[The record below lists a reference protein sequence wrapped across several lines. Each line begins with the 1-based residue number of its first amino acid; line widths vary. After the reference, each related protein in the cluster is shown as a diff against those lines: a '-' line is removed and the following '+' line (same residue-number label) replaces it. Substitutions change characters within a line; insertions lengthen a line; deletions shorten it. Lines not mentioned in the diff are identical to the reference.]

1 MLKYHNGS
9 VEFVGETFECEVAR
23 QWSDETIYTV
33 RSLHDGKIVERRV
46 SEYVAEIKVDAPEEI
61 IKEVERIRQLERE
74 AYRQKQ
80 AEAKRQALEYMASK
94 VGLTAEEYL
103 KLRDSVDA
111 EVFVGLTQYVGKAYA
126 NGLDDFD
133 RKRLTRK
140 LGRVY
145 TETFADIV
153 EFWRGRRWMLGETI
167 DFNAHGFGD
176 IRKLFV
182 QQANAFLGWE

>member
-61 IKEVERIRQLERE
+61 VKEVERIRQAE
-74 AYRQKQ
+74 AEAFRQKQ
-80 AEAKRQALEYMASK
+80 AEAKRQAIEYMASK
-94 VGLTAEEYL
+94 VGLTAEEYV
-103 KLRDSVDA
+103 KLQESVDA
-111 EVFVGLTQYVGKAYA
+111 EVFVALTQYVGKAYN
-126 NGLDDFD
+126 NGLDEFD
-133 RKRLTRK
+133 RKCLTRK

-153 EFWRGRRWMLGETI
+153 EFWQGRRWMFGETI
-167 DFNAHGFGD
+167 NFNAHGFGD

-182 QQANAFLGWE
+182 RQANAFMGW

>member
-23 QWSDETIYTV
+23 QWSDETIYLV

-46 SEYVAEIKVDAPEEI
+46 SEYVAEIKVDAPEEVV
-61 IKEVERIRQLERE
+61 KEVERIRQAE
-74 AYRQKQ
+74 ADAFRQKQ
-80 AEAKRQALEYMASK
+80 AEAQRQALEYMASK

-103 KLRDSVDA
+103 KLRDSVDG
-111 EVFVGLTQYVGKAYA
+111 EVFVALTQYVGKAYA
-126 NGLDDFD
+126 HGLDDYD
-133 RKRLTRK
+133 RKSLTRK

-145 TETFADIV
+145 VETFEDIV
-153 EFWRGRRWMLGETI
+153 EFWRGRRWMLGEKI

-176 IRKLFV
+176 IRKLFIR
-182 QQANAFLGWE
+182 QANAYLGWE